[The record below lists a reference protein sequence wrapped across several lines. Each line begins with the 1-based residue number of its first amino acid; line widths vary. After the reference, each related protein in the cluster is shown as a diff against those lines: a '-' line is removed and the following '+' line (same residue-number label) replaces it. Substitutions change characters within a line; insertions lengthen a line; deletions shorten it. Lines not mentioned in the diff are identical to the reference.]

1 MDCDKDAAITPAYN
15 LKRSGYQSL
24 ELWTNMTSL
33 RCPTLWPY
41 VTSLY
46 TKVMVVISPRRGSPN
61 LSSQDENS
69 KVFQSNHN
77 TMTKH
82 YSDFTTQLIGLKVY
96 SHLAKVERKRKRSKN
111 KQRRSKNKRQIS
123 KKFSFSLSLPLFL
136 GVNRPYYNREAI
148 PKRFRST

>member
-1 MDCDKDAAITPAYN
+1 
-15 LKRSGYQSL
+15 
-24 ELWTNMTSL
+24 MTSL

-69 KVFQSNHN
+69 KVFPSNHN

-96 SHLAKVERKRKRSKN
+96 SHLTKVELKRKRSKN
-111 KQRRSKNKRQIS
+111 KRQTS
-123 KKFSFSLSLPLFL
+123 KKIHRSALDPLDFQASSSSTSIYRGLVLSFYIDPPSPLSHPF
-136 GVNRPYYNREAI
+136 PA
-148 PKRFRST
+148 K